1 MEEPGL
7 GQRAPRVLVSGLV
20 LDLAQAGVARH
31 GEELLPRAAR
41 LLASAGGKLSV
52 LAGAAGLSVDLGP
65 EVECIPSS
73 AASHPAWRRA
83 RDEGR
88 ALRQALRGATAAG
101 RPFDLVH
108 TSHLPVPA
116 KLPVPFS
123 WLVHD
128 LRRVDRGGFLSRSAG
143 RILMRSAARRADAI
157 LAVSEF
163 TARRL
168 REVLGVEAQVVP
180 NACGHFDP
188 LPRRPAAG
196 APLLH
201 VGHLEPRKNLRLL
214 IRALSLSPELPDL
227 WLAGAAKNGEDTRLK
242 DLAAATGVLDRIRF
256 LGAPEDDEIVE
267 LYATCAAVVLPSA
280 YEGFGLTALE
290 ALKAGCP
297 LACSDIPA
305 HREITAG
312 HAAFF
317 DPGDVGS
324 CARAVLEALA
334 SQPTTEAQT
343 QAERYSWDDSARLL
357 VTAWG
362 ALVPRPVTDPPHS
375 P

>member
-1 MEEPGL
+1 M
-7 GQRAPRVLVSGLV
+7 LVSGLV

-41 LLASAGGKLSV
+41 LLASAGGRLSV
-52 LAGAAGLSVDLGP
+52 LAGAAGIHVDLGP

-88 ALRQALRGATAAG
+88 ALRRALRSAEAAG

-116 KLPVPFS
+116 RLPVPLT

-128 LRRVDRGGFLSRSAG
+128 LRRVDRGGFFFRSAG
-143 RILMRSAARRADAI
+143 RILMRSAARRAGAV

-163 TARRL
+163 TASRL
-168 REVLGVEAQVVP
+168 REVLGVEAQLVP

-188 LPRRPAAG
+188 LPRRPAAH

-201 VGHLEPRKNLRLL
+201 VGHLEPRKDLGTL
-214 IRALSLSPELPDL
+214 IRALSLQPELPDL
-227 WLAGAAKNGEDTRLK
+227 WLAGAPKNGEDARLK
-242 DLAAATGVLDRIRF
+242 DLAASAGLRDRVRF
-256 LGAPEDDEIVE
+256 LGAPEDSELHE
-267 LYATCAAVVLPSA
+267 LYASCAAVVLPSA

-305 HREITAG
+305 HREVTAG

-317 DPGDVGS
+317 RSGDAAD

-334 SQPTTEAQT
+334 ARPGPDSRR
-343 QAERYSWDDSARLL
+343 QAERYSWDASARRL
-357 VTAWG
+357 VDAWG
-362 ALVPRPVTDPPHS
+362 ALAARPVTDS
-375 P
+375 PSTP